1 MILKSYIVE
10 QNLNLLDQY
19 NSVIIYGENDGLRDD
34 IKEEIKKIN
43 PTFEIINLFQDE
55 IINNKNLLFNTIN
68 NTSLFNSKKIIF
80 IHEVSDKIFSELE
93 ECAEK
98 KIEDIKLFV
107 LANILDKKSKLRNY
121 FEKKTYLAALPCYKD
136 NERTLFKNIKDK
148 LKEYQGLTP
157 ELIDIIM
164 QNSNLDRRI
173 INNEIMK
180 IKSFFFKKRMN
191 KQDLDILLNIK
202 VTDDFSL
209 VRDSCLIGNKK
220 KINQLIGEI
229 DLLPE
234 DTYFFLNQ
242 ISRRVSKLLEIQ
254 HENETINDQDLA
266 METLRPK
273 IFWKDKPIYLEQ
285 LKKLKSDKLKKILSD
300 IGNLEILMKKNS
312 AIKNDVLLKNLLIN
326 ICDIANAS

>member
-1 MILKSYIVE
+1 VILKSYIVE

-19 NSVIIYGENDGLRDD
+19 NSVIIYGENNGLRDD

-98 KIEDIKLFV
+98 KVEDIKLFV

-121 FEKKTYLAALPCYKD
+121 FEKKEYLAALPCYKD

-180 IKSFFFKKRMN
+180 IKSFFYKKRMN

-202 VTDDFSL
+202 ATDDFSL

-242 ISRRVSKLLEIQ
+242 ISSRVSKLLEIQ
-254 HENETINDQDLA
+254 HVNKTVNDQELA

-285 LKKLKSDKLKKILSD
+285 LKRLDSDKLKKILSD

>member
-19 NSVIIYGENDGLRDD
+19 NSVIIYGENNGLRDD

-98 KIEDIKLFV
+98 KVEDIKLFV

-121 FEKKTYLAALPCYKD
+121 FEKKEYLAALPCYKD

-180 IKSFFFKKRMN
+180 IKSFFYKKRMN

-202 VTDDFSL
+202 ATDDFSL

-242 ISRRVSKLLEIQ
+242 ISSRVSKLLEIQ
-254 HENETINDQDLA
+254 HVNKTVNDQELA

-285 LKKLKSDKLKKILSD
+285 LKRLNSDKLKKILSD